1 MTFQRFLTLTS
12 PMAVTVME
20 ARRQVAFQF
29 DYLLDE
35 LPLGCQDHYLD
46 RGRPVAE
53 REQIHL
59 DIQLRFHQMN
69 DLKDFEISPNSR
81 PLKFSLEFGTV
92 HFDRDVN
99 FVSPRK
105 SSFKNLHPASYG
117 SL

>member
-1 MTFQRFLTLTS
+1 
-12 PMAVTVME
+12 MAVTVME

-59 DIQLRFHQMN
+59 DIQLRFAECH
-69 DLKDFEISPNSR
+69 IPN
-81 PLKFSLEFGTV
+81 
-92 HFDRDVN
+92 
-99 FVSPRK
+99 
-105 SSFKNLHPASYG
+105 KNSAVIQVQYWC
-117 SL
+117 

>member
-1 MTFQRFLTLTS
+1 
-12 PMAVTVME
+12 MAVTVME

-59 DIQLRFHQMN
+59 DIQLKFHQKN
-69 DLKDFEISPNSR
+69 GLRDFEIVLNSR
-81 PLKFSLEFGTV
+81 PLKKTLEFGTV
-92 HFDRDVN
+92 QFDRDVH
-99 FVSPRK
+99 FEYRLLLPRK
-105 SSFKNLHPASYG
+105 SGLKNLHPASYG

>member
-1 MTFQRFLTLTS
+1 
-12 PMAVTVME
+12 MAVTVME

-59 DIQLRFHQMN
+59 DIQLRFHQN
-69 DLKDFEISPNSR
+69 GLKDFEISPNSR
-81 PLKFSLEFGTV
+81 PLKKTLEFGIV
-92 HFDRDVN
+92 NFDRDVHFEN
-99 FVSPRK
+99 H
-105 SSFKNLHPASYG
+105 L
-117 SL
+117 L

>member
-1 MTFQRFLTLTS
+1 
-12 PMAVTVME
+12 MAVTVME

-35 LPLGCQDHYLD
+35 PPLGCRDHYLD

-59 DIQLRFHQMN
+59 DIQLKFHQKN
-69 DLKDFEISPNSR
+69 GLRDFEIVLNSR
-81 PLKFSLEFGTV
+81 PLKKTLEFGTV
-92 HFDRDVN
+92 QFDRDVH
-99 FVSPRK
+99 FEYRLLLPRK
-105 SSFKNLHPASYG
+105 SGLKNLHPASYG

>member
-1 MTFQRFLTLTS
+1 
-12 PMAVTVME
+12 MAVTVME

-35 LPLGCQDHYLD
+35 LPLGCREHYLD
-46 RGRPVAE
+46 RDRPVAE

-59 DIQLRFHQMN
+59 DIQLRFHQKN
-69 DLKDFEISPNSR
+69 DLKDFEISPNWR
-81 PLKFSLEFGTV
+81 PLKISLEFGP
-92 HFDRDVN
+92 
-99 FVSPRK
+99 SPENRLLSSGK